1 MGDRCNI
8 IVTQHVTAEPA
19 ETLPAFPANGLC
31 TKCGADIA
39 YWEDVPARRRITID
53 DDGSVWV
60 SGYSEDFDEA
70 AERAR
75 FECSQCLKEYAPPA
89 EWDWGS

>member
-1 MGDRCNI
+1 M
-8 IVTQHVTAEPA
+8 TTTETLPA
-19 ETLPAFPANGLC
+19 ETLPAFPADGLC
-31 TKCGADIA
+31 ECGNPIA
-39 YWEDVPARRRITID
+39 YWEDVPARRSLTID

-60 SGYSEDFDEA
+60 SSYAEEFDEA

-75 FECSQCLKEYAPPA
+75 FECSICIKEYAPPA